1 MSKDGIIRLNMLQVF
16 VVMNLHATSVF
27 VLTGEAVLQDF
38 GHFKMYFC
46 SELEQEVLPW
56 NEIEEI
62 FNSKHLVIEHTW
74 NIVFQ

>member
-38 GHFKMYFC
+38 EHFKMYFC
-46 SELEQEVLPW
+46 SELEQEVLP
-56 NEIEEI
+56 
-62 FNSKHLVIEHTW
+62 
-74 NIVFQ
+74 